1 VETIPHLVINMQA
14 WNVIY
19 LVNYNKTNNTDEYGD
34 VVYSEVRTKVYAECK
49 SIGQKEF
56 YQAQTAG
63 MNPEIKFVL
72 ASSRDYNEQKEIIF
86 NNVRYKVLKTYI
98 PSNDS
103 IEITCYGGV
112 REDEC
117 SEISSENE

>member
-1 VETIPHLVINMQA
+1 MQA

-19 LVNYNKTNNTDEYGD
+19 LVKYKETSLVDEYGD
-34 VVYSEVRTKVYAECK
+34 IVLEEERTKCYAEIK

-63 MNPEIKFVL
+63 LNPEIKFVMT
-72 ASSRDYNEQKEIIF
+72 SSRDYAGQMEVIY

-98 PSNDS
+98 PADDS

-112 REDEC
+112 RENA
-117 SEISSENE
+117 ST